1 MDVLVVGANGLLG
14 SNVVTEALDRDF
26 PVTAAYHST
35 PPAIDVE
42 THQLDI
48 TAQQEIDRILETSSP
63 DVVVNCAAMTDV
75 DACEENPNKA
85 EKINGLAPG
94 RLAQSAAERDIEF
107 VHVSTDYVFD
117 GDEEGRYTETDDPNP
132 IQAYGRSKLL
142 GERRVE
148 ESHASPII
156 PRLSFVYGIR
166 GDTDHVEG
174 FPAWV
179 RDRLDT
185 GDAVPLFTDQRIT
198 PTRAGHAAE
207 VILDLVEQGA
217 NGLYHVASQS
227 CVSPFEF
234 GDALAEHIG
243 GNRDLLTEGSLS
255 DVDRAAERP
264 VNTCLCSE
272 TLEATLGRP
281 QPTLEEDIAAILATL

>member
-14 SNVVTEALDRDF
+14 SNVVAEALDRNF

-42 THQLDI
+42 AYQLDI
-48 TAQQEIDRILETSSP
+48 ADQQAVDRVLETTSP

-75 DACEENPNKA
+75 NACTEHPEKA
-85 EKINGLAPG
+85 KELNGFAPG
-94 RLAQSAAERDIEF
+94 RFAQSTDERDIEF
-107 VHVSTDYVFD
+107 VHVSTDYIFD
-117 GDEEGRYTETDDPNP
+117 GDEEERYTETDEPNP

-142 GERRVE
+142 GECRVE
-148 ESHASPII
+148 ESHSGPII
-156 PRLSFVYGIR
+156 PRLSFVYGLR
-166 GDTDHVEG
+166 GDTDRLEG

-179 RDRLDT
+179 RGRLDA
-185 GDAVPLFTDQRIT
+185 GEEVPLFTDQRIT

-207 VILDLVEQGA
+207 VILDLVEEEA

-243 GNRDLLTEGSLS
+243 GNRDLLTRGSLA

-281 QPTLEEDIAAILATL
+281 QPTLEEDIAAIHGAL